1 MHFAYYNITI
11 YNNIKT
17 IIDIKAGIYT
27 VCVVSSKFIK
37 EQR

>member
-17 IIDIKAGIYT
+17 IINIKASIYT
-27 VCVVSSKFIK
+27 IYVINSKFIK
-37 EQR
+37 E

>member
-1 MHFAYYNITI
+1 MHFAYYSVTI

-17 IIDIKAGIYT
+17 IIDTKAGIYT
-27 VCVVSSKFIK
+27 VCIISSKFIK